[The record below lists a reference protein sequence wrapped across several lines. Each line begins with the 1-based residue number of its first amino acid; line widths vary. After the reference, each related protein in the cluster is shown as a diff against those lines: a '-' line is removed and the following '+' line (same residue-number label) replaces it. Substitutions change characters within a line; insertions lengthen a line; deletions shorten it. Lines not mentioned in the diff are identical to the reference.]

1 MIQLGWF
8 LGRLRDSLLKTG
20 LLLTKI
26 VIKALAKNVL
36 ILLGLTA
43 ASSILGS
50 VSAPLIISNEEME
63 YIMRIVKSLE
73 CSGLL

>member
-8 LGRLRDSLLKTG
+8 LGRLCDSLLKAG
-20 LLLTKI
+20 LSLTKI
-26 VIKALAKNVL
+26 VIKALVKNVL

-50 VSAPLIISNEEME
+50 VSTPLIISNEEME

-73 CSGLL
+73 YSDLL

>member
-8 LGRLRDSLLKTG
+8 LGRLCDSLLKAG
-20 LLLTKI
+20 LSLTKI
-26 VIKALAKNVL
+26 VIKALVKNVL

-50 VSAPLIISNEEME
+50 VSTPLIISNEEME
-63 YIMRIVKSLE
+63 YIMKIVKSLE
-73 CSGLL
+73 YPGLL

>member
-20 LLLTKI
+20 LSLAKI
-26 VIKALAKNVL
+26 VIKAFAKNVL

-50 VSAPLIISNEEME
+50 VSTPLIISNEEME

-73 CSGLL
+73 YSGLL